1 MYNIRVRPKSG
12 QELAKQQTPSNSR
25 NYINRRLS
33 ALLYSSIVYRV
44 ETASIFMIILAGCT
58 TLVVSGCGG
67 LVLNPA
73 ASGSPSDAAS
83 RKNNPSISQL
93 SCGTQSLTGAQTKA
107 CSVYLSSAP
116 TSNFTVSLKS
126 NNAALS
132 VPKTLTV
139 LKGSTYGGFVA
150 VFSGVKTAQSATITA
165 SATNTSRSTIIQLYP
180 TQGSGSSASL
190 TKISCGT
197 QTLTGSVSKACSIY
211 LSGPASS
218 DMAVSLS
225 SSSKAVVVPSRVTV
239 YKGATSA
246 GFSAVASAVSSSQT
260 VTLTANGGGVTQT
273 TVLQLYS
280 SSASSPTTQHE
291 VDLTWNPP
299 TNSSVQ
305 VAGYNVYRAT
315 GGSTSYSLLDASQGT
330 QTGYADTTV
339 QSGTTYAYQVRTVDY
354 SGKISSPSNTAS
366 VTIP

>member
-1 MYNIRVRPKSG
+1 MYNIRVRPKLG
-12 QELAKQQTPSNSR
+12 QELQKQQTPSNSR
-25 NYINRRLS
+25 NYIDRRLS
-33 ALLYSSIVYRV
+33 AFLYSSIGYCV
-44 ETASIFMIILAGCT
+44 EPASILIIILAGCT

-83 RKNNPSISQL
+83 RKSKPSISSV
-93 SCGTQSLTGAQTKA
+93 SCGTGSLTGAQTKA
-107 CSVYLSSAP
+107 CSIYLSSAP
-116 TSNFTVSLKS
+116 TSNFTVNLTSS
-126 NNAALS
+126 NKALS
-132 VPKTLTV
+132 VPKTVTV
-139 LKGSTYGGFVA
+139 FKGATYGGFTA

-165 SATNTSRSTIIQLYP
+165 SATNTSRSTTIQLYP
-180 TQGSGSSASL
+180 AQGSTSSATLS
-190 TKISCGT
+190 KISCGA

-211 LSGPASS
+211 LSGSASS
-218 DMAVSLS
+218 DMAVSLT
-225 SSSKAVVVPSRVTV
+225 SSSKAVVVPSRVTI

-260 VTLTANGGGVTQT
+260 VTLTANAGGVTQT

-299 TNSSVQ
+299 TNTSDP
-305 VAGYNVYRAT
+305 VAGYNIYRAT
-315 GGSTSYSLLDASQGT
+315 GGSTSYSLLNSSQGT

-339 QSGTTYAYQVRTVDY
+339 QSGTTYGYQVRTVDY
-354 SGKISSPSNTAS
+354 SGKISTPSNTAS